1 VTNPVCLI
9 LFAYQSHARFRLIMA
24 ANRDEYYERPTQAL
38 QFWSDDPD
46 IAAGRDLK
54 EMGTWLGI
62 TRKGRLAAVTNY
74 REVGFKKHGAPS
86 RGDLVVDFLVGNMPP
101 GVYSEKLQRVG
112 DRYNGFNL
120 IFGDTNGLHYF
131 SNRCRCLSQP
141 IAPGIYGLSNRLLD
155 SDWPKVRNG
164 KSRLATILGQD
175 DDAQFRL
182 HLWELLKNQEPAPE
196 AELPETGV
204 GRGWE
209 RILAPIFITSSTY
222 GTRSSSL
229 LTLSYDGEVEF
240 SEITWSPAKAQPNVK
255 IQNQLCFKIEK

>member
-1 VTNPVCLI
+1 VCLI

-38 QFWSDDPD
+38 QFWPDDPN

-62 TRKGRLAAVTNY
+62 TRKGRMAAVTNY

-101 GVYSEKLQRVG
+101 SVYHEKLQREG
-112 DRYNGFNL
+112 DRYNWFNL

-131 SNRCRCLSQP
+131 SNRCQCPSQP

-164 KSRLATILGQD
+164 KSRLATILEQD
-175 DDAQFRL
+175 DDAKFHLQ
-182 HLWELLKNQEPAPE
+182 LWELLKSQVPAPE
-196 AELPETGV
+196 AELPQTGV
-204 GRGWE
+204 GRDWE
-209 RILAPIFITSSTY
+209 RILAPIFITSPDY

-240 SEITWSPAKAQPNVK
+240 SEITWSAAQAHPTAM
-255 IQNQLCFKIEK
+255 IQKQLHFRI